1 MCDYIIRPIL
11 ASDDLKIAKIIR
23 NNLEQFHLD
32 IPGTVYYDKEL
43 DALSKFYNA
52 LPEKRRYFII
62 TDKDNT
68 VTGGVGIGEFEGFAR
83 CAELQKLYLTDAAKG
98 KGLGKKLMKTAEEFA
113 RNAGYRQ
120 LYLETHT
127 NLEAAI
133 GLYEKLGFHQIEK
146 PDSVLHST
154 MNRFYL
160 KTL

>member
-23 NNLEQFHLD
+23 DNLEQFHLD
-32 IPGTVYYDKEL
+32 IPGTAYYDKEL
-43 DALSKFYNA
+43 DALSHFYNA
-52 LPEKRRYFII
+52 LPEKRRYFIV
-62 TDKDNT
+62 TDKNNT

-83 CAELQKLYLTDAAKG
+83 CAELQKLYLADAAKG
-98 KGLGKKLMKTAEEFA
+98 KGLGKKLMETAEEFA

-133 GLYEKLGFHQIEK
+133 RLYEKLGFHQIEK

-160 KTL
+160 KTF

>member
-1 MCDYIIRPIL
+1 MCNYIIRPIL

-23 NNLEQFHLD
+23 DNLEQFHLD
-32 IPGTVYYDKEL
+32 IPGTAYYDKEL
-43 DALSKFYNA
+43 DALSRFYNA

-68 VTGGVGIGEFEGFAR
+68 VMGGVGIGEFEGFDH
-83 CAELQKLYLTDAAKG
+83 CAELQKLYLTDAVKG
-98 KGLGKKLMKTAEEFA
+98 KGLGKKLMETAEKFA
-113 RNAGYRQ
+113 KNAGYIQ

-133 GLYEKLGFHQIEK
+133 GLYERLGFHQIEK